1 MMSIELLN
9 HDKFVA
15 KLQQYKD
22 ASRRNMARVINDKL
36 GDVAVTA
43 IGTTYRTNTAKIA
56 SEIQRVEGR
65 VVTKKVFKPF
75 GLTKSGKVKKRKIG
89 EYAVGYKAKSVSYAG
104 TYKLVNW
111 LLKNR
116 GLPTLGKTKLGFGG
130 LGMSGGNPPKV
141 GTIGALARRLVAGR
155 KRSINYIRNGW
166 AAAAAVF
173 GKRAK
178 LTRGD
183 YSLEAIKRLGGGTRA
198 ESDKVRME
206 GIIFN
211 RAGDLD
217 TRYYPVRKRAIS
229 GAVAVGKPGLE
240 EAVEIVMKDMNVYL
254 SGENKKSSDKLKL

>member
-1 MMSIELLN
+1 MITVDLLN
-9 HDKFVA
+9 QAKFMH
-15 KLQQYKD
+15 KLQQYQK
-22 ASRRNMARVINDKL
+22 ASKKNMADVINQKL

-43 IGTTYRTNTAKIA
+43 IGTTYRTNAAQIA
-56 SEIQRVEGR
+56 SELQRVEGQ

-116 GLPTLGKTKLGFGG
+116 GLATLGKTKVGVGG
-130 LGMSGGNPPKV
+130 LGMGGGKP

-155 KRSINYIRNGW
+155 KRSVNYIRNGW

-173 GKRAK
+173 GKRAS

-183 YSLEAIKRLGGGTRA
+183 YSQEAIKRLGGGSKA
-198 ESDKVRME
+198 DSKKSQME

-217 TRYYPVRKRAIS
+217 TRYYPVRKRAVS
-229 GAVAVGKPGLE
+229 GAVKVGMPGLKM
-240 EAVEIVMKDMNVYL
+240 AIDKVMKDMNVYL
-254 SGENKKSSDKLKL
+254 ARKDKEASDKLKL

>member
-1 MMSIELLN
+1 MLQIDLLN
-9 HDKFVA
+9 EAKFFH
-15 KLQQYKD
+15 KLQQFSQETK
-22 ASRRNMARVINDKL
+22 RNMAKVINNQL
-36 GDVAVTA
+36 GNVAVEA
-43 IGTTYRTNTAKIA
+43 IGTTYRTNTAQIA
-56 SEIQRVEGR
+56 SEIQRVEGK

-75 GLTKSGKVKKRKIG
+75 GLTKSGKIKKRKIG
-89 EYAVGYKAKSVSYAG
+89 EYVVGYKAKSVNYAG

-116 GLPTLGKTKLGFGG
+116 GLPTLGKTKKGTGG
-130 LGMSGGNPPKV
+130 LGMGDTP

-183 YSLEAIKRLGGGTRA
+183 YSPEAIKRLGGGTKA
-198 ESDKVRME
+198 DGTKAQME

-217 TRYYPVRKRAIS
+217 TRYYPVRKRPVS
-229 GAVAVGKPGLE
+229 GAVKVGVPGLLMAME
-240 EAVEIVMKDMNVYL
+240 KVIKKMNVEL
-254 SGENKKSSDKLKL
+254 AGLNKKTSDKLRL

>member
-22 ASRRNMARVINDKL
+22 ASRKNMARVINDKL

-56 SEIQRVEGR
+56 SEIQRVEGQI
-65 VVTKKVFKPF
+65 VTKKVFKPF

-116 GLPTLGKTKLGFGG
+116 GLPTLGKTKLGVGG
-130 LGMSGGNPPKV
+130 LGMGTKP

-173 GKRAK
+173 GKRAS

-183 YSLEAIKRLGGGTRA
+183 YSPEAIKRLGGGTKA

-206 GIIFN
+206 GMIFN

-240 EAVEIVMKDMNVYL
+240 EAVEKVMRDMNVYL
-254 SGENKKSSDKLKL
+254 ARKNKETSDKLKL

>member
-9 HDKFVA
+9 HDKFVLR
-15 KLQQYKD
+15 LQQYKD
-22 ASRRNMARVINDKL
+22 ASRKNMARVINDKL

-43 IGTTYRTNTAKIA
+43 IGTTYRTNVAQIA
-56 SEIQRVEGR
+56 SELQRVEGKI
-65 VVTKKVFKPF
+65 VTKKVFKPF

-116 GLPTLGKTKLGFGG
+116 GLPTLGKTKLGLGG
-130 LGMSGGNPPKV
+130 LGMGTKL

-155 KRSINYIRNGW
+155 KRSVNYIRNGW
-166 AAAAAVF
+166 AAAADVF
-173 GKRAK
+173 GKRPN

-183 YSLEAIKRLGGGTRA
+183 YSKEAIKRLGGGTKA

-206 GIIFN
+206 GMIFN

-217 TRYYPVRKRAIS
+217 TRFYPVRKRVIS

-240 EAVEIVMKDMNVYL
+240 EAVEKVMGDMAVYL
-254 SGENKKSSDKLKL
+254 ARKNKEASDKLKL

>member
-9 HDKFVA
+9 HDKFVLR
-15 KLQQYKD
+15 LQQYKD
-22 ASRRNMARVINDKL
+22 ASRKNMARVINDKL

-43 IGTTYRTNTAKIA
+43 IGTTYRTNVAQIA
-56 SEIQRVEGR
+56 SELQRVEGKI
-65 VVTKKVFKPF
+65 VTKKVFKPF

-104 TYKLVNW
+104 TYRLVNW

-116 GLPTLGKTKLGFGG
+116 NLPTLGKTKQGVGG
-130 LGMSGGNPPKV
+130 LGMGNTA

-155 KRSINYIRNGW
+155 KRSVNYIRNGW
-166 AAAAAVF
+166 AAAASVF
-173 GKRAK
+173 GKRAN

-183 YSLEAIKRLGGGTRA
+183 YSKEAIKRLGGGTKA
-198 ESDKVRME
+198 EDKSALME
-206 GIIFN
+206 GMIFN

-217 TRYYPVRKRAIS
+217 TRYYPVRKRAVS

-240 EAVEIVMKDMNVYL
+240 EAVKKVMGDMAVYL
-254 SGENKKSSDKLKL
+254 ARKNKEASDKIRL

>member
-1 MMSIELLN
+1 MSIELLN

-22 ASRRNMARVINDKL
+22 ASRKNMARVINDKL

-43 IGTTYRTNTAKIA
+43 IGTTYRTNASKIA

-89 EYAVGYKAKSVSYAG
+89 EYAVGYKAQSVSYAG

-116 GLPTLGKTKLGFGG
+116 GLPTLGKTKLGIGG
-130 LGMSGGNPPKV
+130 LGMGTKL

-183 YSLEAIKRLGGGTRA
+183 YSLDAIKRLGGGTKA

-206 GIIFN
+206 GMIFN

-240 EAVEIVMKDMNVYL
+240 EAVEKVMKDMNVYL
-254 SGENKKSSDKLKL
+254 ARKNKEASDKLKL

>member
-1 MMSIELLN
+1 MLSIDLLN
-9 HDKFVA
+9 HDKFVV

-22 ASRRNMARVINDKL
+22 ASRKNMAKVINDKL

-43 IGTTYRTNTAKIA
+43 IGTTYRSNSAKIA
-56 SEIQRVEGR
+56 SELERIVSS
-65 VVTKKVFKPF
+65 VKNKAIYKPV
-75 GLTKSGKVKKRKIG
+75 GISKNGKIIKRKIG
-89 EYAVGYKAKSVSYAG
+89 VKKKFSSRNESYAG

-116 GLPTLGKTKLGFGG
+116 NLPTLGKTKQGVGG
-130 LGMSGGNPPKV
+130 LGMGDTA

-155 KRSINYIRNGW
+155 KRSVNYIRNGW

-183 YSLEAIKRLGGGTRA
+183 YSKEAIKRLGGGTKA
-198 ESDKVRME
+198 ESDKARME
-206 GIIFN
+206 GMIFN

-240 EAVEIVMKDMNVYL
+240 EAVEIVMADMAVYL
-254 SGENKKSSDKLKL
+254 ARKNKEASDKIRL

>member
-1 MMSIELLN
+1 
-9 HDKFVA
+9 
-15 KLQQYKD
+15 
-22 ASRRNMARVINDKL
+22 MADVINQKL

-43 IGTTYRTNTAKIA
+43 IGTTYRTTAAQIA
-56 SEIQRVEGR
+56 SELQRVEGR
-65 VVTKKVFKPF
+65 VVTKKVFKPLGF
-75 GLTKSGKVKKRKIG
+75 TKTGKIKKRKIG
-89 EYAVGYKAKSVSYAG
+89 EYAVRYKAKSVNYAG

-116 GLPTLGKTKLGFGG
+116 GLATLGKTKQGTGG
-130 LGMSGGNPPKV
+130 LGMGTEP

-155 KRSINYIRNGW
+155 KGSVNYIRNGW

-173 GKRAK
+173 GKRTK

-183 YSLEAIKRLGGGTRA
+183 YSLEAIKRLGGGTKA

-217 TRYYPVRKRAIS
+217 TKYYPVRKRAVS
-229 GAVAVGKPGLE
+229 GAAKVGMPGLIM
-240 EAVEIVMKDMNVYL
+240 AIDKVMKDMNVFL
-254 SGENKKSSDKLKL
+254 ARKNKEESDKLGL

>member
-9 HDKFVA
+9 HDKFVLR
-15 KLQQYKD
+15 LQQYQD
-22 ASRRNMARVINDKL
+22 ASRKNMARVINDKL

-56 SEIQRVEGR
+56 SEIQRVEGQI
-65 VVTKKVFKPF
+65 VTRKVFKPF

-116 GLPTLGKTKLGFGG
+116 GLPTLGKTKEGVGG
-130 LGMSGGNPPKV
+130 LGMGGGKP

-183 YSLEAIKRLGGGTRA
+183 YSEEAIKRLGGGTKA
-198 ESDKVRME
+198 ESDKARME
-206 GIIFN
+206 GMIFN

-240 EAVEIVMKDMNVYL
+240 EAVEKVMADMAVYL
-254 SGENKKSSDKLKL
+254 ARKNKESSDKLKL